1 MKVFPRACG
10 IVLALDWVLTL
21 LVPVWAAPARNAT
34 AEVRHDVVAVVFSD
48 AGGHRGTVTISY
60 PEGVSQSQVQ
70 QDLAAMQTVSD
81 WRFSPAGVKNGAQE
95 SQATAVMRPAAHIG
109 VYGEPVWPA
118 VWALRRFNRVTVVVM
133 GSNYQGRTGNLENK
147 YVRLVR
153 SGGGM
158 LWSYDVT
165 VLDRTFATM
174 ADLSTAKPEV
184 ATPEPAAPTTPQS
197 GRNLWPLVLVALAV
211 GGLAYFVTARAG
223 RANGITRSEAKRRA
237 TLRSRRARNMR

>member
-1 MKVFPRACG
+1 MPA
-10 IVLALDWVLTL
+10 LA
-21 LVPVWAAPARNAT
+21 VPVWAAPAKDASADARD
-34 AEVRHDVVAVVFSD
+34 DVVVVVFSD
-48 AGGHRGTVTISY
+48 AGGHRGTVTLSY

-70 QDLAAMQTVSD
+70 QDLVAMQTVSD
-81 WRFSPAGVKNGAQE
+81 WRFSPAGVKSGAQE

-109 VYGEPVWPA
+109 AYGEPVWPA

-158 LWSYDVT
+158 LWSYDAT

-174 ADLSTAKPEV
+174 ADLCTARPE
-184 ATPEPAAPTTPQS
+184 ATTPEPAAPTAPQPR
-197 GRNLWPLVLVALAV
+197 RNLWPLALIALAV
-211 GGLAYFVTARAG
+211 GGVAYFVTARAG
-223 RANGITRSEAKRRA
+223 RGKGITQSEAKHRA